1 MLTSVHASTPSHPAS
16 PPSVPPGEELLEWR
30 HLQSHDVPLIS
41 PRVQWLLAGG
51 MGLLVVAYVAWMLHR
66 AWPVLSQ
73 LDWQTLG
80 ATWWHKA
87 REKEA
92 NWLVLV
98 YPVLMA
104 GILGQR
110 WLWGRHLRLYV
121 SAQGLRQEH
130 RLPLGLH
137 HLFGQNWQVDWSDVR
152 EITTRRA
159 STTNGLVQPMAA
171 VEIVLRLGAGRERVL
186 RPAFWFRPGDPP
198 RPRLKSLNSPWS
210 SLQPWA
216 GPENHAQLARAFAEL
231 RLVSA
236 LQRHAPLP
244 DGALPWPGV
253 PHSLGTDL
261 NSQPEVLTLFGVAA
275 LVFVTG
281 LALMVAAPHLHL
293 HASPSFAQRAAWA
306 VGTLALWAAAWLA
319 WACHKASRPEP
330 NPVSAAAS
338 TQQPSVPLFKTALA
352 LAAVLWMASVAFVIE
367 PLLVHSALLGRGDA
381 WRTHRFVLSS
391 GWAKPM
397 GAEAAH
403 IPPIELPG
411 AQSRVAW
418 IKPGTEAEL
427 ATVQGR
433 WGLWIYNDAPL
444 RELATQQGVR

>member
-1 MLTSVHASTPSHPAS
+1 MFTSVHASTPSHPAPSS
-16 PPSVPPGEELLEWR
+16 PAPLGEERLEWR

-51 MGLLVVAYVAWMLHR
+51 MGLLVLAYVAWMLQR

-171 VEIVLRLGAGRERVL
+171 VENG
-186 RPAFWFRPGDPP
+186 
-198 RPRLKSLNSPWS
+198 
-210 SLQPWA
+210 
-216 GPENHAQLARAFAEL
+216 
-231 RLVSA
+231 
-236 LQRHAPLP
+236 
-244 DGALPWPGV
+244 
-253 PHSLGTDL
+253 
-261 NSQPEVLTLFGVAA
+261 
-275 LVFVTG
+275 
-281 LALMVAAPHLHL
+281 
-293 HASPSFAQRAAWA
+293 
-306 VGTLALWAAAWLA
+306 
-319 WACHKASRPEP
+319 
-330 NPVSAAAS
+330 
-338 TQQPSVPLFKTALA
+338 
-352 LAAVLWMASVAFVIE
+352 
-367 PLLVHSALLGRGDA
+367 
-381 WRTHRFVLSS
+381 
-391 GWAKPM
+391 
-397 GAEAAH
+397 
-403 IPPIELPG
+403 
-411 AQSRVAW
+411 
-418 IKPGTEAEL
+418 
-427 ATVQGR
+427 
-433 WGLWIYNDAPL
+433 
-444 RELATQQGVR
+444 